1 MHNTSLAMLQISGL
15 FGGLDKQALTA
26 VLGAAQAK
34 RHARGSRLVTQ
45 DVRADSVHFLLSGAL
60 KLTAT
65 DGETA
70 ITLGFI
76 RPGASIGEQSVLAR
90 MPYVF
95 TAKTIAQSETLVWP
109 AARFEGL
116 TGDFPQIAT
125 NCIALA
131 IARERQMLR
140 RMRAGN
146 ENVEKRIA
154 RAVTELAATET
165 GWQESEIV
173 IPASGRD
180 IAQLSNTT
188 VYTVSRVLSRW
199 KRRELLAGG
208 RGNFQILDAPRL
220 RQIIDGM
227 D

>member
-1 MHNTSLAMLQISGL
+1 MRNTSLAMLQTSGL
-15 FGGLDKQALTA
+15 FGGLDEQALIA
-26 VLGAAQAK
+26 VLDAAQTR
-34 RHARGSRLVTQ
+34 RHARGTRLVTQ

-60 KLTAT
+60 KLTTT
-65 DGETA
+65 DGETT

-95 TAKTIAQSETLVWP
+95 TAKTTAQSETLVWP

-116 TGDFPQIAT
+116 TGDFPQIVT

-131 IARERQMLR
+131 IARECQMLR
-140 RMRAGN
+140 RMRAGS

-154 RAVTELAATET
+154 RALAELAATET
-165 GWQESEIV
+165 GWQESGIV

-220 RQIIDGM
+220 QQIIDGM

>member
-1 MHNTSLAMLQISGL
+1 
-15 FGGLDKQALTA
+15 
-26 VLGAAQAK
+26 
-34 RHARGSRLVTQ
+34 
-45 DVRADSVHFLLSGAL
+45 
-60 KLTAT
+60 
-65 DGETA
+65 
-70 ITLGFI
+70 
-76 RPGASIGEQSVLAR
+76 
-90 MPYVF
+90 
-95 TAKTIAQSETLVWP
+95 
-109 AARFEGL
+109 
-116 TGDFPQIAT
+116 
-125 NCIALA
+125 
-131 IARERQMLR
+131 MLR

-165 GWQESEIV
+165 GWQESGIV